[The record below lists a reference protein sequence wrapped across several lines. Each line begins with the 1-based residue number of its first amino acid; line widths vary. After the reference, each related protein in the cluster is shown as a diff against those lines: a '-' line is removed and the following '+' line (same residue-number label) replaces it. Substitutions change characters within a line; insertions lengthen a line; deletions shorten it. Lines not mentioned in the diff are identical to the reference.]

1 MKLRKLENFGRLE
14 KQEMI
19 ITKVLSEKGQEISKR
34 ETFEKLVALN
44 SSDIYN
50 KQKASGYIGG
60 SNDFI

>member
-1 MKLRKLENFGRLE
+1 
-14 KQEMI
+14 MI

-60 SNDFI
+60 SNDFIQSNEVYTIKQNFTESS